1 MSIPRKPQAIHLAVE
16 RLREIPNTP
25 YGNGCARYDVRLTV
39 NDRLRVLD
47 AVYNVGPH
55 SFALEWKGAGTLM
68 HVANAVLQLKQ
79 TLCDPLR
86 PEIPLVAVPYMGEA
100 GRAYCE
106 ENAVAWLDLS
116 GNVTI
121 SAAGLY
127 VQLIG
132 HPNRFKRPGRPE
144 SAFGPKGSRIA
155 RWLLM
160 NPTSPISQRGLAS
173 VTGLD
178 EGYVSRVVRKLIDSR
193 LVVRD
198 DKGVKV
204 RNADLLLDAWA
215 EEYRFDR
222 HTLIAGHIAS
232 NTGDNLTRQI
242 AHTLADWQVPYAA
255 TGLAAAWMWT
265 RHAAF
270 RLSTVYLKDTPSASL
285 IAALGFRDEP
295 RGANVWLVVPN
306 DEGVF
311 HGATDMEG
319 VCCVHPVQAI
329 LDLKAHPERS
339 REATDVLRTHLV
351 WNGDAA

>member
-1 MSIPRKPQAIHLAVE
+1 MSIPSESQAIHLAVQ
-16 RLREIPNTP
+16 RLREILDTP
-25 YGNGCARYDVRLTV
+25 YGNGCASYEVRV
-39 NDRLRVLD
+39 NDGLQVLD
-47 AVYNVGPH
+47 AVYTVGPH
-55 SFALEWKGAGTLM
+55 SFALEWKRSGNLM

-79 TLCDPLR
+79 TVCDPLR

-106 ENAVAWLDLS
+106 ENDVAWLDLS
-116 GNVTI
+116 GNASI
-121 SAAGLY
+121 SAEGLY
-127 VQLIG
+127 IQLVG
-132 HPNRFKRPGRPE
+132 HPNRFRRPGRPE

-160 NPTSPISQRGLAS
+160 NPTSPINQRGLAS

-198 DKGVKV
+198 DEGIKI
-204 RNADLLLDAWA
+204 RNADLLLNAWN
-215 EEYRFDR
+215 EEYRFDK
-222 HTLIAGHIAS
+222 HKVVAGHVVS

-242 AHTLADWQVPYAA
+242 AQILADRQVPYAT
-255 TGLAAAWMWT
+255 TGLSAAWMWT
-265 RHAAF
+265 RHAGF
-270 RLSTVYLKDTPSASL
+270 RLTTIYLKQAPSAEL
-285 IAALGFRDEP
+285 MATLGFRSEP

-311 HGATDMEG
+311 HGATNVEG

-339 REATDVLRTHLV
+339 REAIDVLRTHLV